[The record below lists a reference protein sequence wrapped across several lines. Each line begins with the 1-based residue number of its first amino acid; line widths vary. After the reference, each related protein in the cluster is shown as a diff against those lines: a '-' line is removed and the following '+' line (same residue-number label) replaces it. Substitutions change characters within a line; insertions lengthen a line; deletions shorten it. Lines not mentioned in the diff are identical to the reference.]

1 MIMKHL
7 LLHIYDK
14 KNIRIF
20 GKSYLLVVFFL
31 ANVFLSYAS
40 YTLHRA
46 DKLDLSNN
54 AILCMYQDKDGYMWF
69 GTYDG
74 LNLYNGKNTFV
85 YRSEF
90 DNEFSLCSN
99 IIHNITQADEGSLW
113 ISTFLG
119 LNKFSLKERKVIESY
134 PELPEAKLL
143 AADKKG
149 NTWVISKKNYISHY
163 NRENKNFTDIHLPG
177 ADMDNVKA
185 LFVGGDD
192 ELYMVT
198 ADGKLKNIEIAA
210 DSKNNDVRLQ
220 VNESL
225 LHDESIINAYYED
238 NKIYYISAER
248 KLYLYDLSD
257 NKRILI
263 TDLSSLIGKY
273 GGISRVV
280 SFKSDLFVSFND
292 NGLIRLDVE
301 NDYKPE
307 TVYLGIR
314 VFCLLKDKKQDVLW
328 IGTDGRGVQMYYQGH
343 DLFGNIIFDNFF
355 SGTQKPVRSIYAD
368 ESQNLWV
375 GTKGDGIMRIRN
387 YDEHNQRE
395 VSQSQFVNYTTANG
409 LSSNLVFCFL
419 RSKYR
424 NILWIGTEGPG
435 FSYYSYKDNTI
446 KSLSEKDGSTI
457 GKVHSICEVNDS
469 TLWMATAGNGLLEV
483 IIKDEN
489 SRLSVKSVNEYIL
502 KKGDKTCVEF
512 HSMFYDGA
520 STLFVGSRGGY
531 GVARY
536 NIKSKQYDFI
546 QMKNAENTAIGDV
559 LCVYQS
565 KDSTFYIGAS
575 SGMTRIQFLKDGN
588 TVIKQYDRRNGMI
601 NDMIHGILEDA
612 DGCIWLSTNKGLIK
626 YNPRNDFFHNYSY
639 SDLKVTE
646 FSDDAYWKCP
656 QTGRLFFGG
665 INGLTWVEPKEVN
678 LQSNYKPA
686 LYFFDLQIAGESRSL
701 YDYTNKK
708 DGYLEIGA
716 NISSFTISF
725 VATDYINGDNYE
737 YSYLLDNYNTAWTEL
752 QKTNEVTF
760 TNLPHGEYIL
770 KVRYKNDVFDS
781 DERYYSLKIRKLPP
795 WYLTGWAYLAYV
807 VAFVLICSYIIFL
820 IRKRIMDKQMQIAQ
834 KINEEQKEKLLEAKL
849 NFFTNVTHEFCTP
862 LTVIKG
868 VTDYIEKSAEVDK
881 NIHKYTGILRDNVAN
896 LSGLIQEILDFRKME
911 EGKFDFSYIEEASV
925 SDLVRKQMEWFI
937 PIAEEN
943 SIAFD
948 VSIPDDLY
956 WNTNVFGFNRVLVN
970 LVSNAFKYTT
980 EKGEVKISAGIDNEQ
995 LVLSVY
1001 NTGQG
1006 IEDANIPSIF
1016 DRYGVLENTEAN
1028 GSYPL
1033 MTSRHGLG
1041 LSICHDIV
1049 ESLGGNI
1056 SVRSEVGEF
1065 AEFIVV
1071 LPVLQVTEEE
1081 RLADEE
1087 NSLPADADSLR
1098 QPAGEKQTILIV
1110 DDNKDIVWLISDILS
1125 DSYHIRSAY
1134 NVPEALKII
1143 ESETPSLIIT
1153 DIMMPG
1159 MNGLEFINNLKD
1171 DKFTKHIPLVI
1182 VSAKISEKE
1191 QAEGL
1196 DIGAD
1201 AYLTKPFSSLVLRSV
1216 INRLLVVKDE
1226 LKDYFYSPES
1236 AYKYSDGQLIHQ
1248 EDKAFMDSVIDIIS
1262 DNMEEENLRPE
1273 FIAEKLNMS
1282 TRSLY
1287 RKFKK
1292 ITTLSPN
1299 DFIKDYRFT
1308 QVAKLLITT
1317 NLTIQEIM
1325 YKVGIN
1331 NKSYFYREFLKKY
1344 NMTPKEYRL
1353 RK

>member
-1 MIMKHL
+1 MKHL
-7 LLHIYDK
+7 LLYNK
-14 KNIRIF
+14 ENMR
-20 GKSYLLVVFFL
+20 KSGLLAFL
-31 ANVFLSYAS
+31 LITGILLSHAS

-54 AILCMYQDKDGYMWF
+54 AILCMYQDRDGYMWF

-99 IIHNITQADEGSLW
+99 IIHNITQADENSLW

-143 AADKKG
+143 AADKNG

-163 NRENKNFTDIHLPG
+163 NRESKSFTNIHLPG
-177 ADMDNVKA
+177 ADMANIKA
-185 LFVGGDD
+185 MFVDGNDH
-192 ELYMVT
+192 LYMVT
-198 ADGKLKNIEIAA
+198 ADGKLKNIEIAG
-210 DSKNNDVRLQ
+210 DSKKNDIRLQ
-220 VNESL
+220 VNEYL
-225 LHDESIINAYYED
+225 LHDRNVINAYYED
-238 NKIYYISAER
+238 NKIYYISAEG

-263 TDLSSLIGKY
+263 TDLSSLIVKY

-301 NDYKPE
+301 NNYQPE

-343 DLFGNIIFDNFF
+343 DLFGNIIFDNFL

-395 VSQSQFVNYTTANG
+395 VSQSQFINYTTANG

-424 NILWIGTEGPG
+424 NVLWIGTEGPG

-446 KSLSEKDGSTI
+446 KSLSEEDGCTI

-489 SRLSVKSVNEYIL
+489 SRLSVKSVNEYVL

-520 STLFVGSRGGY
+520 STLFIGSRGGY
-531 GVARY
+531 GVVRY

-575 SGMTRIQFLKDGN
+575 SGMTRIQFLKDGD
-588 TVIKQYDRRNGMI
+588 TVIKQFDRRNGMI

-639 SDLKVTE
+639 PDLKVTE

-678 LQSNYKPA
+678 LQSNYKPD

-807 VAFVLICSYIIFL
+807 VVFVLICSYVIYL

-868 VTDYIEKSAEVDK
+868 VSDYIEKSAEVDK
-881 NIHKYTGILRDNVAN
+881 NIRRYTGILRDNVAN

-925 SDLVRKQMEWFI
+925 SDLVKKQVEWFV

-943 SIAFD
+943 NITFETS
-948 VSIPDDLY
+948 VPDALY
-956 WNTNVFGFNRVLVN
+956 WNTNIFGFNRVLVN
-970 LVSNAFKYTT
+970 LLSNAFKYGT
-980 EKGEVKISAGIDNEQ
+980 EEGEVKVTAEINEEE
-995 LVLSVY
+995 LILLVY

-1006 IEDANIPSIF
+1006 IEESKIPTIF
-1016 DRYGVLENTEAN
+1016 DRYGVLESMEINN
-1028 GSYPL
+1028 SYST

-1041 LSICHDIV
+1041 LSICYDIV

-1056 SVRSEVGEF
+1056 SVRSEVGKF
-1065 AEFIVV
+1065 AEFMVV
-1071 LPVLQVTEEE
+1071 LPALQVTGEG
-1081 RLADEE
+1081 
-1087 NSLPADADSLR
+1087 
-1098 QPAGEKQTILIV
+1098 QPAGDEDSLPSEFELLRQSTGAGQTILIV

-1125 DSYHIRSAY
+1125 GSYHIKIAY
-1134 NVPEALKII
+1134 DVAEALRII

-1159 MNGLEFINNLKD
+1159 MDGLEFINKLKN

-1201 AYLTKPFSSLVLRSV
+1201 AYLTKPFSPLVLRSV

-1299 DFIKDYRFT
+1299 DFIKDYRFA
-1308 QVAKLLITT
+1308 QVSRLLITT